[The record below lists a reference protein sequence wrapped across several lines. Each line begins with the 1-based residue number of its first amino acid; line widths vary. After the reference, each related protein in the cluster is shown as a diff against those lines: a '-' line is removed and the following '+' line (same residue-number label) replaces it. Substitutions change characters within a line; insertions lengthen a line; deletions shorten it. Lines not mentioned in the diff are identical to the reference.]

1 MLRPFHW
8 SPSRAARSLVGVAGQ
23 CSRPRPSH
31 WAHVSQRSP
40 GGGASRQSGLAGA
53 AATDRGPD
61 DSAGSSDSEPLRLK
75 LRRATLAD
83 AEQLAAL
90 CTEVRDA
97 FEPLAAS
104 PRNAGRPVGSAAAQ
118 QLTRHVCCARSC
130 RPSLPP
136 ACHTRWPGACCAPS
150 SCRAPRRS
158 GDYRRAWGLC
168 ACLPASA
175 GGLVALPC
183 SGQIQAYTLLDRAR
197 PHPSTVVGGIFPRP

>member
-97 FEPLAAS
+97 SQPPLLPTQRQPAS
-104 PRNAGRPVGSAAAQ
+104 RLGCHSAANPPRV
-118 QLTRHVCCARSC
+118 L
-130 RPSLPP
+130 RPLLQAFPAAGLPY
-136 ACHTRWPGACCAPS
+136 AL
-150 SCRAPRRS
+150 
-158 GDYRRAWGLC
+158 AWGLLRAFFLPRSAPEWRLQASLGSLRLP
-168 ACLPASA
+168 ACLGWGPGCIAMQRPDTSLYSA
-175 GGLVALPC
+175 
-183 SGQIQAYTLLDRAR
+183 
-197 PHPSTVVGGIFPRP
+197 